1 MFFFFCS
8 RTHPS
13 ADPPL
18 FRDFFLRA
26 FLVALLKYR
35 PKKNLNAPWKILSP
49 ETDYTPRESYSQY
62 MLRYHEPEEDTNP
75 VEYRSKRGD
84 FSEYIDKAI
93 QLKVNLKSTA
103 H

>member
-1 MFFFFCS
+1 M
-8 RTHPS
+8 
-13 ADPPL
+13 
-18 FRDFFLRA
+18 
-26 FLVALLKYR
+26 
-35 PKKNLNAPWKILSP
+35 SP
-49 ETDYTPRESYSQY
+49 EVRARTNENTLEKESNAQSWSGTRQADAFFSSRRLQTDYTPRESYSQY

-75 VEYRSKRGD
+75 VDFRSKRGD